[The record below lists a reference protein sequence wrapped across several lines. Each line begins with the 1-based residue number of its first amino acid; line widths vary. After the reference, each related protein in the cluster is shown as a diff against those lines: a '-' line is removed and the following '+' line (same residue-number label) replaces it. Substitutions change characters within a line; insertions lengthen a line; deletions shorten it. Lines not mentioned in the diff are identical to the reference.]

1 VQKSYRKITGNPVS
15 GSGGNEMSGKAGF
28 IGLGI
33 MGKPMAKN
41 IVSKAFSLA
50 VHDVNEAALEE
61 LREAG
66 AEVKTPA
73 EIGAECNVIFTC
85 LPNGKIVQDVLFGA
99 EGVFSTITAG
109 TIVVDHSS
117 VTPDEAKFCAERLSK
132 KKASFLDAPVSG
144 GEPKAITGE
153 LAIMVGGD
161 EGSFKKVTPYFEAI
175 GSSAI
180 LTGDVGSGSVTKLVN
195 QIIVNLNIA
204 VVSEALVFA
213 EKAGV
218 SPVKVYEAIKGGLA
232 GSAVLDAKAP
242 LIAKRQFQ
250 PGGKISINHK
260 DITNVLSSAHS
271 MEIPVPFT
279 AQLFE
284 IMQSLKIMGC
294 FEEDHGAI
302 VKYFERLAGVE
313 IGS

>member
-1 VQKSYRKITGNPVS
+1 
-15 GSGGNEMSGKAGF
+15 MDCKAGF

-33 MGKPMAKN
+33 MGVPMAKN
-41 IVSKAFSLA
+41 ILSGDFTLA
-50 VHDVNEAALEE
+50 VHDVNADAVKE
-61 LREAG
+61 LRELG

-73 EIGAECNVIFTC
+73 EMGAECDVIFTC
-85 LPNGKIVQDVLFGA
+85 LPNGKIVQDVLFGDN
-99 EGVFSTITAG
+99 GVFSTITPE

-117 VTPDEAKFCAERLSK
+117 VTPDEAKKCAELLK
-132 KKASFLDAPVSG
+132 EKNAFFMDAPVSG

-161 EGSFKKVTPYFEAI
+161 EALLKKVSPYFEAV
-175 GSSAI
+175 GSSAT
-180 LTGDVGSGSVTKLVN
+180 LTGSVGSGSVTKLVN

-204 VVSEALVFA
+204 VVSEGLVFA

-218 SPVKVYEAIKGGLA
+218 DPKKVYEAICKGLA

-242 LIAKRQFQ
+242 LIVDRNFT
-250 PGGKISINHK
+250 PGGKISVNHK
-260 DITNVLSSAHS
+260 DITNVLSSAHA
-271 MEIPVPFT
+271 MDIPVPFT

-294 FEEDHGAI
+294 LDDDHGAI
-302 VKYFERLAGVE
+302 VKYFERLADVE
-313 IGS
+313 VGSGATQKS

>member
-1 VQKSYRKITGNPVS
+1 MI
-15 GSGGNEMSGKAGF
+15 GKAGF

-41 IVSKAFSLA
+41 IVSKGFPLA
-50 VHDVNEAALEE
+50 VHDVNAKALDEVKK
-61 LREAG
+61 AG

-73 EIGAECNVIFTC
+73 EIGSECDVIFTC
-85 LPNGKIVQDVLFGA
+85 LPNGKIVQEVLFGA
-99 EGVFSTITAG
+99 GGIFPTITAE
-109 TIVVDHSS
+109 TVVVDHSS
-117 VTPDEAKFCAERLSK
+117 VTPNEAKFCAGRLLEK
-132 KKASFLDAPVSG
+132 NVFFLDAPVSG

-153 LAIMVGGD
+153 LAIMVGG
-161 EGSFKKVTPYFEAI
+161 EKEAFNKVTPYFEVI

-180 LTGDVGSGSVTKLVN
+180 LTGEVGSGSITKLVN

-218 SPVKVYEAIKGGLA
+218 NPSKVYEAIRGGLA
-232 GSAVLDAKAP
+232 GSAVLDAKVP
-242 LIAKRQFQ
+242 LITQRQFE

-260 DITNVLSSAHS
+260 DITNVLSSAHT

-284 IMQSLKIMGC
+284 ILQSLKIMGC
-294 FEEDHGAI
+294 FEDDHGAI

-313 IGS
+313 IGR

>member
-1 VQKSYRKITGNPVS
+1 
-15 GSGGNEMSGKAGF
+15 MSGKAGF

-41 IVSKAFSLA
+41 IVAKGFSLA
-50 VHDVNEAALEE
+50 VHDVNDGALEE
-61 LREAG
+61 LKAAG

-73 EIGAECNVIFTC
+73 EIGAECDVIFTC
-85 LPNGKIVQDVLFGA
+85 LPNGRIVQEVLFGKD
-99 EGVFSTITAG
+99 GVFPAITG
-109 TIVVDHSS
+109 TTIVVDHSS
-117 VTPDEAKFCAERLSK
+117 VTPDEAKYCAERLQEK
-132 KKASFLDAPVSG
+132 NVSFLDAPVSG

-153 LAIMVGGD
+153 LAIMAGG
-161 EGSFKKVTPYFEAI
+161 EEESFRKVTPYFEAI

-180 LTGDVGSGSVTKLVN
+180 LTGEVGSGSVTKLVN

-218 SPVKVYEAIKGGLA
+218 DPAKVYEAIKGGLA

-242 LIAKRQFQ
+242 LIATRKFE

-260 DITNVLSSAHS
+260 DITNVLSSAHA

-294 FEEDHGAI
+294 FEDDHGAI

-313 IGS
+313 IGR

>member
-1 VQKSYRKITGNPVS
+1 
-15 GSGGNEMSGKAGF
+15 MSGKAGF

-41 IVSKAFSLA
+41 IASKGLSLA
-50 VHDVNEAALEE
+50 VHDVNEKALEE
-61 LREAG
+61 LKEMG
-66 AEVKTPA
+66 AEVKTPT
-73 EIGAECNVIFTC
+73 EIGAECDVIFTC
-85 LPNGKIVQDVLFGA
+85 LPNGKIVQEVLFGE
-99 EGVFSTITAG
+99 EGVFSTITAE

-117 VTPDEAKFCAERLSK
+117 VTPDEAKFCGERLQEK
-132 KKASFLDAPVSG
+132 NVSFLDAPVSG

-153 LAIMVGGD
+153 LAIMAGGD
-161 EGSFKKVTPYFEAI
+161 EASFAKVTPYFEAI
-175 GSSAI
+175 GSSAL

-204 VVSEALVFA
+204 VVSEGLVFA

-218 SPVKVYEAIKGGLA
+218 DPSKVYEAIKGGLA

-242 LIAKRQFQ
+242 LIIKRQFE

-271 MEIPVPFT
+271 MDIPVPFT

-284 IMQSLKIMGC
+284 IMQALKIMGC
-294 FEEDHGAI
+294 FDDDHGAI

>member
-1 VQKSYRKITGNPVS
+1 MADQVAY
-15 GSGGNEMSGKAGF
+15 

-41 IVSKAFSLA
+41 ILKKGFKLA
-50 VHDVNEAALEE
+50 VYDIQKETVEE
-61 LREAG
+61 LEKEG
-66 AEVKTPA
+66 AVSLSLA
-73 EIGAECNVIFTC
+73 EIGYECDVVITC
-85 LPNGKIVQDVLFGA
+85 LPNGKILQDVLFG
-99 EGVFSTITAG
+99 ENGVASKITQG
-109 TIVVDHSS
+109 TVVIDHSS
-117 VTPDEAKFCAERLSK
+117 ITPGEAKECAARLQDLGVQ
-132 KKASFLDAPVSG
+132 FLDAPVSG

-161 EGSFKKVTPYFEAI
+161 QKTFDMVQPLF
-175 GSSAI
+175 SAVGASAT

-204 VVSEALVFA
+204 VLSEGLVFA

-218 SPVKVYEAIKGGLA
+218 NPSLVYEAIKNGLA
-232 GSAVLDAKAP
+232 GSTVMDAKTP
-242 LIAKRQFQ
+242 LITNRQFE

-260 DITNVLSSAHS
+260 DITNVLASARE
-271 MEIPVPFT
+271 MDIPVPFT
-279 AQLFE
+279 SQLFE

-294 FEEDHGAI
+294 FDDDHGAI

-313 IGS
+313 VGKGK

>member
-1 VQKSYRKITGNPVS
+1 MAHQV
-15 GSGGNEMSGKAGF
+15 AF

-41 IVSKAFSLA
+41 IVKNGFKLAVYDIQKDAVEELEKEGAVSLSLA
-50 VHDVNEAALEE
+50 AIGHECDV
-61 LREAG
+61 
-66 AEVKTPA
+66 
-73 EIGAECNVIFTC
+73 VITC
-85 LPNGKIVQDVLFGA
+85 LPNGKILQDVLFG
-99 EGVFSTITAG
+99 ENGVASKITQG
-109 TIVVDHSS
+109 TVVIDHSS
-117 VTPDEAKFCAERLSK
+117 ITPGEAKECAARLQDLGVQ
-132 KKASFLDAPVSG
+132 FLDAPVSG

-161 EGSFKKVTPYFEAI
+161 QKTFDMVQPLF
-175 GSSAI
+175 SAVGASAT

-204 VVSEALVFA
+204 VLSEGLVFA

-218 SPVKVYEAIKGGLA
+218 NPSLVYEAIKNGLA
-232 GSAVLDAKAP
+232 GSTVMDAKTP
-242 LIAKRQFQ
+242 LITNRQFE

-260 DITNVLSSAHS
+260 DITNVLASARE
-271 MEIPVPFT
+271 MDIPVPFT
-279 AQLFE
+279 SQLFE

-294 FEEDHGAI
+294 FDDDHGAI

-313 IGS
+313 VGKGK